1 MAEDTP
7 DPQALIKLARQTL
20 SSAERRKK
28 FRQIDFMD
36 TTYWYPTQLA
46 FFAAGSS
53 GVHQRLIYGGN
64 QTGKTLSCAAEVT
77 WHLTG
82 AYPDWWM
89 GMRFDKPIR
98 CWAVGESGM
107 LVRDTLQRKLCGDQ
121 NFGTGVIPLESF
133 GLKPGKPVR
142 GEAKDPPQGPDVGL
156 FLEIPDRDG
165 RSKRVPIERTL
176 IDPKTN
182 KPMPKVQWRFTG
194 SIKSKPDPAKDDT
207 VYGADMTGTLISIF
221 PVTDETVFQTN
232 LTMKEE
238 KYLKLETDT
247 KLLPPVGTPVK
258 LVIEVPGK

>member
-1 MAEDTP
+1 MKRLLIFSLISLVAIVPARAQEKTGGIVVDKDKRTITVDCKIAPRKMEDP
-7 DPQALIKLARQTL
+7 
-20 SSAERRKK
+20 K
-28 FRQIDFMD
+28 FQ
-36 TTYWYPTQLA
+36 
-46 FFAAGSS
+46 
-53 GVHQRLIYGGN
+53 
-64 QTGKTLSCAAEVT
+64 GKTWPVEVI
-77 WHLTG
+77 
-82 AYPDWWM
+82 ACYPYPKGQKAHETVVTIDV
-89 GMRFDKPIR
+89 KPSEVHK
-98 CWAVGESGM
+98 A
-107 LVRDTLQRKLCGDQ
+107 
-121 NFGTGVIPLESF
+121 LESF

-142 GEAKDPPQGPDVGL
+142 GEAKDPPQGPDVNL
-156 FLEIPDRDG
+156 FLEIPDSNG
-165 RSKRVPIERTL
+165 RPKRVSIERTL

-182 KPMPKVQWRFTG
+182 KPMPKVKWRFTG